1 MTREMIREMIRK
13 VIAEEYSV
21 VRKPENIMDIMY
33 KEQVNEGIQNGTS
46 AYDIYGN
53 IFELKR

>member
-33 KEQVNEGIQNGTS
+33 KS
-46 AYDIYGN
+46 
-53 IFELKR
+53 